1 MTEAILATKDISF
14 NYPDGTKGLDDLSL
28 TIPQG
33 EKVVILGP
41 NGAGKS
47 TLFLHFNGILEPEQG
62 SVFFEGQRI
71 SYDKQTLTNLRK
83 KVGLIF
89 QDPDEQLFS
98 ASVYQEL
105 SFGPLNLGLSKAKVK
120 QRVIEAMKV
129 TGISELE
136 EKPTHLLS
144 YGQKKRV
151 AIAAVLAMKPKVI
164 IFDEPT
170 AWLDPQGAE
179 EIISF
184 LEELTANGITIVMAT
199 HDVDLAYK
207 WADYVYIMNQGTKIA
222 SGIPSDVF
230 QNKSLL
236 EKVSLVQP
244 LVLELYQ
251 QLQEQGVVKPNQYPK
266 TKQELLKLIK
276 N

>member
-1 MTEAILATKDISF
+1 MAETILETKNINF
-14 NYPDGTKGLDDLSL
+14 NYPDGTQGLDDLSL
-28 TIPQG
+28 TIPKG

-62 SVFFEGQRI
+62 ALFFDGQRI
-71 SYDKQTLTNLRK
+71 SYDKETLTTLRE

-98 ASVYQEL
+98 ASVYQEI
-105 SFGPLNLGLSKAKVK
+105 SFGPLNLGLSKAEVK

-129 TGISELE
+129 TGISDLQNR
-136 EKPTHLLS
+136 PTHLLS

-151 AIAAVLAMKPKVI
+151 AIAAVLAMKPEVI

-184 LEELTANGITIVMAT
+184 LDELTASGITIVMAT
-199 HDVDLAYK
+199 HNVDLAYE

-230 QNKSLL
+230 KNKALL
-236 EKVSLVQP
+236 EKASLVQP

-251 QLQEQGVVKPNQYPK
+251 QLQDQGIVSPNQHPK
-266 TKQELLKLIK
+266 TKDELLKLIK